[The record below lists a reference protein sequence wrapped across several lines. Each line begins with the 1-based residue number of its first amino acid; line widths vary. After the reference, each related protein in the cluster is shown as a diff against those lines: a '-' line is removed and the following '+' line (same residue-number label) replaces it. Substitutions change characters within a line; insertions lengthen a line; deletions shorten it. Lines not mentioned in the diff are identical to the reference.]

1 MTIEPERRSRYG
13 ETLSG
18 SIAHWPRS
26 LNDLPV
32 GLFQII
38 VDGREGFGLD
48 GEMLIDFI
56 RRCIYALVDAGAMPV
71 RGAGIPGVAKW
82 ILQPQYG
89 RSKQE
94 IAEAVIAEWLR
105 DGAPTPETW
114 TGLWF
119 GLPWSYAPEQQAS

>member
-1 MTIEPERRSRYG
+1 MTKEPERRSRYG
-13 ETLSG
+13 ETMSER
-18 SIAHWPRS
+18 IACWPRS

-32 GLFQII
+32 GLWQI
-38 VDGREGFGLD
+38 VGHARQGFDLEGD
-48 GEMLIDFI
+48 ALIEFI
-56 RRCIYALVDAGAMPV
+56 RRSIYALLDAGALPV
-71 RGAGIPGVAKW
+71 RGAGIVGVEKW

-89 RSKQE
+89 RTKQE

-119 GLPWSYAPEQQAS
+119 GLPRSYAPEQPVR

>member
-13 ETLSG
+13 ETMSER
-18 SIAHWPRS
+18 IACWPGS

-38 VDGREGFGLD
+38 FQGRTGFDLEG
-48 GEMLIDFI
+48 EALIDFI
-56 RRCIYALVDAGAMPV
+56 RRSIYALVDAGAMPV
-71 RGAGIPGVAKW
+71 RGAGIPGVEKW
-82 ILQPQYG
+82 IFQPQYG
-89 RSKQE
+89 RTKQE

-119 GLPWSYAPEQQAS
+119 GLPWSYAPEQPVS